1 MDTNEIRE
9 STWTMLKDLS
19 CQYHASI
26 HIVVKYAHNHNNHNH
41 NVTTSWTTL
50 LCASFYI
57 ETQDVLLRQQQEQA
71 YQEQQ
76 EQLHQQIHYQ
86 PRRIPPQT
94 LSSSEHRLRLLAEIR
109 DIQRERIR
117 QLFFSNHV
125 VVVHDNEKEQAKE
138 KENEDEDNEEYI
150 DTTTTSNVIILV
162 VDLDLW
168 NVPKATQIINRA
180 QTMQTFDVI
189 CGSGHWVDFTLESAQ
204 LELHKLQHQKRQKR
218 QKQQEQ
224 QEQQQERNLQEWVIP
239 KQPQDLQFFMTI
251 LPLLHGLIHLV
262 FLFIND

>member
-76 EQLHQQIHYQ
+76 EQLHQQIYYQ

-138 KENEDEDNEEYI
+138 KENED
-150 DTTTTSNVIILV
+150 
-162 VDLDLW
+162 
-168 NVPKATQIINRA
+168 
-180 QTMQTFDVI
+180 
-189 CGSGHWVDFTLESAQ
+189 
-204 LELHKLQHQKRQKR
+204 
-218 QKQQEQ
+218 
-224 QEQQQERNLQEWVIP
+224 
-239 KQPQDLQFFMTI
+239 
-251 LPLLHGLIHLV
+251 
-262 FLFIND
+262 